1 MSSIDLGSGCHVRSV
16 RRRGKGRRGG
26 GGGREGGE
34 EVGEDMHRRKRF
46 RYTRDLGCTY
56 IHGRRR
62 YLVLLYKKQRH
73 LVLLY

>member
-1 MSSIDLGSGCHVRSV
+1 M
-16 RRRGKGRRGG
+16 
-26 GGGREGGE
+26 GE
-34 EVGEDMHRRKRF
+34 DMYRLSRTLIYTVGEDMYRRKRF
-46 RYTRDLGCTY
+46 RYTRDLGYTY